1 MSSENNIPAQDTLLT
16 IVEPAWGSQLASII
30 LELEQLRARKLGGPL
45 PAHVFFQI
53 KSIFHM
59 LESLG
64 SARIEGNRT
73 TLAAFVEHV
82 IEQRQAPRT
91 EDEKIREVANI
102 EDALDFIETNVQA
115 GTEISRA
122 LCSEIHQI
130 VVKELPTGS
139 GGEGS
144 RTPGVYRT
152 VPVVINHAD
161 HTPPEPVR
169 VPELMEELFAFVN
182 KPVESKYDL
191 LVTALSHHRFAWIHP
206 FDNGNGRV
214 VRMFTYAMLI
224 KQGFRVGDGR
234 LINPTAIFCADRN
247 KYYDMLALA
256 DTGTPEVRLSWCEYV
271 LSGLRDEIH
280 KVDRLLDYQFM
291 VEKILLPALSDAR
304 EHAYI
309 TEREHRILERTIHN
323 DSMTIKS
330 ADIEA
335 VIGES
340 SPVMRSRIIAGLRQK
355 GMLVPMTE
363 NGRIYYVEFYN
374 NYLLRSVIRVLE
386 RAGFVPPSLNNN
398 N

>member
-1 MSSENNIPAQDTLLT
+1 MNNENKTSPQDTPLT
-16 IVEPAWGSQLASII
+16 IVEPAWGSQVASII
-30 LELEQLRARKLGGPL
+30 LELEQLRVRKLGGPL

-73 TLAAFVEHV
+73 TLAAFVEYV

-91 EDEKIREVANI
+91 KDEKIREIANI
-102 EDALDFIETNVQA
+102 EDALDFIEKNVQA
-115 GTEISRA
+115 KTDITRA
-122 LCSEIHQI
+122 LCSEIHRI
-130 VVKELPTGS
+130 VVKELQAGS
-139 GGEGS
+139 DGEGS
-144 RTPGVYRT
+144 RTPGAYRT
-152 VPVVINHAD
+152 VPVVINHAT

-191 LVTALSHHRFAWIHP
+191 LVTALSHHRFAWVHP

-224 KQGFRVGDGR
+224 KQGFHVGDGR

-256 DTGTPEVRLSWCEYV
+256 DTETPEAKLAWCEYV
-271 LSGLRDEIH
+271 LGGLRDEIH
-280 KVDRLLDYQFM
+280 KVDRLLDYRFM
-291 VEKILLPALSDAR
+291 VEKILLPGLSDAR
-304 EHAYI
+304 AHTYI
-309 TEREHRILERTIHN
+309 TEREYLILERTIRNN
-323 DSMTIKS
+323 DMTIKS

-335 VIGES
+335 VVGKS
-340 SPVMRSRIIAGLRQK
+340 SPVTRSRIIAELKQK
-355 GMLVPMTE
+355 GMLVPMTK
-363 NGRIYYVEFYN
+363 NGRIYRIEFYN

-386 RAGFVPPSLNNN
+386 REGFIPASLNAH
-398 N
+398 

>member
-1 MSSENNIPAQDTLLT
+1 MSNVNNTSSKDAPLA
-16 IVEPAWGSQLASII
+16 IVEPAWGSQLVNII

-82 IEQRQAPRT
+82 IEQHQTPRT

-102 EDALDFIETNVQA
+102 EDALDFIESSVHA
-115 GTEISRA
+115 GTAITRA
-122 LCSEIHQI
+122 LCSEIHKII
-130 VVKELPTGS
+130 VKQLPVGS

-144 RTPGVYRT
+144 RMPGAYRT

-169 VPELMEELFAFVN
+169 VPELMDELFAFVN

-214 VRMFTYAMLI
+214 VRMFTYVMLI
-224 KQGFRVGDGR
+224 KQGCRVGDGR

-247 KYYDMLALA
+247 KYYDTLALA
-256 DTGTPEVRLSWCEYV
+256 DTGTSEAKLAWCEYV
-271 LSGLRDEIH
+271 LTGLRDEIH

-304 EHAYI
+304 ERTYI
-309 TEREHRILERTIHN
+309 TEREYFILERTIRN
-323 DSMTIKS
+323 DDMTIKS
-330 ADIEA
+330 ADIET

-340 SPVMRSRIIAGLRQK
+340 SPVTRSRIITELKQK
-355 GMLVPMTE
+355 GMLVPITE
-363 NGRIYYVEFYN
+363 KGRIYRIEFYN
-374 NYLLRSVIRVLE
+374 NY
-386 RAGFVPPSLNNN
+386 
-398 N
+398 